1 MGMHSGVVA
10 SRVPLDRLIEEFD
23 AVGIGLRRVGDVAS
37 SDAIPEGNEESYVI
51 GGERGGATY
60 LFDESMLL
68 SAGRA
73 DDLAAIANRTG
84 ELVVGCG
91 AETSSQTYY
100 FSAFEGA
107 RLLRLFWMC
116 HSDLTK
122 PFSDGAPLASEA
134 SEPLDGDFYGG
145 GIFAALRGLGFDY
158 EGWEKQGPFRLY
170 IIDRYEVSAEQPL
183 ELASMV
189 HCERHQI
196 PAEDRPAPIV
206 SMQPAPEPSL
216 WAGLVRWFR
225 RFF

>member
-23 AVGIGLRRVGDVAS
+23 AVGIGLRLVGDVAS

-51 GGERGGATY
+51 GGQRGGAPY
-60 LFDESMLL
+60 LFDEAMLL

-91 AETSSQTYY
+91 AETASQTYD

-116 HSDLTK
+116 HSELTT

-134 SEPLDGDFYGG
+134 LQPMDGDFYGG
-145 GIFAALRGLGFDY
+145 GVFAALRALRFDY

-170 IIDRYEVSAEQPL
+170 IVDRYAVPTERPL
-183 ELASMV
+183 ELAIKE
-189 HCERHQI
+189 HCERHEI
-196 PAEDRPAPIV
+196 PPEDRPAPIV
-206 SMQPAPEPSL
+206 SIRPTPEPGL
-216 WAGLVRWFR
+216 WAGVVRWVR